1 MRPTQK
7 SQTTTVTQTLRIPL
21 GEHPQHVFT
30 AYRFVGDG
38 TGPAVYIQAGIHGN
52 EHPGI
57 LVAVRLIELIEGIL
71 STHPLKGS
79 ITIVP
84 LCNPIAQSQIAQG
97 EILGRFDIHTGKNFN
112 RHFPDLVNKVI
123 DKCRATS
130 GENIDINMVRAVL
143 KDMLDKHTHD
153 DLSEQM
159 KANLFQLAS
168 QHDIVIDLHA
178 DNRSILHVYTP
189 EHGTDITRI
198 LTAELGC
205 NLALTGAHDSK
216 GGLDDALNYFW
227 STIQSEFSLKTLP
240 VAYTIELRGRYDID
254 EKLTTQDATALFNF
268 LCRTDVLDDKVP
280 ARQNSLA
287 VYPVS
292 GIDSP
297 KAPRS
302 GALKLHR
309 KLGDHIVEGDLIAEI
324 MELNGADGDATIAL
338 QSVTDGILFCYSFH
352 GVVPQGQ
359 TVYKIAGAKQL
370 HKDSGYALEK

>member
-1 MRPTQK
+1 M
-7 SQTTTVTQTLRIPL
+7 
-21 GEHPQHVFT
+21 GEPPDHVFT
-30 AYRFVGDG
+30 VYRFVGNG

-57 LVAVRLIELIEGIL
+57 LVAVKLIELIKGIL

-84 LCNPIAQSQIAQG
+84 LCNPIALSQTVQG

-112 RHFPDLVNKVI
+112 RHFPDLSNKVI
-123 DKCRATS
+123 DKCHATR
-130 GENIDINMVRAVL
+130 GEDIDISTVRAVL
-143 KDMLDKHTHD
+143 KAMLDGHTLD
-153 DLSEQM
+153 DPSEQM
-159 KANLFQLAS
+159 KSDLFLLAS

-189 EHGTDITRI
+189 EHGEDITKI
-198 LTAELGC
+198 LTAELEC
-205 NLALTGAHDSK
+205 NLALTGTHDST

-227 STIQSEFSLKTLP
+227 STIQCEFLLKTLP
-240 VAYTIELRGRYDID
+240 VAYTIELRGRYDIS

-268 LCRTDVLDDKVP
+268 LCQTDVLDDKVP
-280 ARQNSLA
+280 AKQNAPA
-287 VYPVS
+287 VFPVS

-297 KAPRS
+297 KAPKS
-302 GALKLHR
+302 GVLKLHR
-309 KLGDHIVEGDLIAEI
+309 KLGDQIVEGDLIAEI
-324 MELNGADGDATIAL
+324 MELNGAAGDPTIEL
-338 QSVTDGILFCYSFH
+338 QSMTDGILFCHSFH

-370 HKDSGYALEK
+370 HREAGYALEK